1 MAIDLGAM
9 LESVKHNQ
17 RQSLMNDV
25 QGTTPDG
32 TSGNTQNGQS
42 KSGILAQLLSKIGM
56 SGAGAGAGAGAIG
69 AGGIPPVV

>member
-17 RQSLMNDV
+17 RQSVTNDI
-25 QGTTPDG
+25 QGTNPDG
-32 TSGNTQNGQS
+32 TSGNMQNGQS

-56 SGAGAGAGAGAIG
+56 SGAGAGAIG